1 MSMNRSNFSRSLVDA
16 SSMVGVLWLTA
27 LVNAPPTLAA
37 PDVTYMGAYT
47 YKDAKDNV
55 YYVTSTSKV
64 DVVYD
69 NVDVIKTPYSDACGF
84 TRLSLNESS
93 SSLPTTL
100 TFNGSSDSLASIPV
114 VSEKNPYKC
123 VNGVAQWK
131 STVQTGVFQTS
142 VTNVDSGLTSKN
154 IYYPPARTGGASRQ
168 GLIAYTARLTKY
180 VNPNACG
187 FILTPGYANSQKKTS
202 GTLAINGMSINIAGL
217 PVNPSPP
224 ECVGGKT
231 LIGNNTN
238 VATFNGNSLYRTSKA
253 IYFAGLT
260 PNSLNVVGYDA
271 LESKTFA
278 IDSACGLV
286 RIDYKTKKTPAT
298 LRIGA
303 NTYTSAT
310 MAIQSI
316 FNTSCSEPAI
326 VALSTNTLYKLS
338 SSAFLYK
345 VEDLSLKKLAV
356 EIPTTLTKNI
366 AVNACGFAVIPA
378 LNTASGF
385 TTGDKVTINGSAPYD
400 VTTLPLATE
409 APSCKNGSIYL
420 VAP

>member
-1 MSMNRSNFSRSLVDA
+1 MKKSNFNRSIIDA
-16 SSMVGVLWLTA
+16 LGMGGVLWLTA

-37 PDVTYMGAYT
+37 PDITYMGAYT

-55 YYVTSTSKV
+55 YYVTTTSKV

-69 NVDVIKTPYSDACGF
+69 NVDVIRTPYSDACGF

-93 SSLPTTL
+93 SSLPITL
-100 TFNGSSDSLASIPV
+100 TFNGASDSLGSIPSV
-114 VSEKNPYKC
+114 GKKSIYKC
-123 VNGVAQWK
+123 VNGVAQWTG
-131 STVQTGVFQTS
+131 TVQTGVFQTS
-142 VTNVDSGLTSKN
+142 VTNVDSGLTTKN

-260 PNSLNVVGYDA
+260 PNSLNVVDYDA
-271 LESKTFA
+271 LQSKSFA
-278 IDSACGLV
+278 KLGDCGLFK
-286 RIDYKTKKTPAT
+286 ITYKDKFPTSIRVGAINYTPAT
-298 LRIGA
+298 MTGGSA
-303 NTYTSAT
+303 NWFYCGSSNLAGMSA
-310 MAIQSI
+310 
-316 FNTSCSEPAI
+316 
-326 VALSTNTLYKLS
+326 NTLYKYDQGT
-338 SSAFLYK
+338 FFYK
-345 VEDLSLKKLAV
+345 VTDLTQKKIEV
-356 EIPTTLTKNI
+356 ETPIVVSKNI
-366 AVNACGFAVIPA
+366 AVNACGFAVIPS
-378 LNTASGF
+378 LNIASGF

-400 VTTLPLATE
+400 VTALPLATE
-409 APSCKNGSIYL
+409 APRCKNGAIYL
-420 VAP
+420 VSP